1 MYSIELIRSTRAKF
15 TQLID
20 SISIDAANKIP
31 ASFNNNIAWNYGHII
46 VSGYLLAYVST
57 GIQTTIEIPLVDKF
71 RKGTKPEAVVT
82 KEEIDILKKSS
93 DDFLALLEQ
102 DITNQLFANI
112 KPYATQTFGVE
123 LHTIEDLLT
132 TIFGHDVLHY
142 STATTFK
149 RLV

>member
-1 MYSIELIRSTRAKF
+1 MYSIELIKSTRTKF
-15 TQLID
+15 TQLIHN
-20 SISIDAANKIP
+20 ISIEAANKIP
-31 ASFNNNIAWNYGHII
+31 AGFNNNIAWNYGHVI

-57 GIQTTIEIPLVDKF
+57 GIKPTIAIPLVDKF

-82 KEEIDILKKSS
+82 KEEINILKESS

-123 LHTIEDLLT
+123 LHTTADLLT

-142 STATTFK
+142 STALTFK
-149 RLV
+149 KLI